1 MLLPGVM
8 QAAWAGGSDKP
19 EQTRVRVGFIPL
31 TDCAPLAIAAAKG
44 FDQKYGITL
53 VASKEASWAAVR
65 DKLVAGELD
74 AAHILYGLLYGLE
87 LGIASKP
94 QAMANLM
101 TLNRNGQAITLSSE
115 LQEKGVTDLGGLK
128 RLIDPAAPAPSAWW
142 HALNDRQLDDLITA
156 ALAYNPDLH
165 AAQARLRASR
175 AQLSQQRAAQLP
187 KSSATVAAIRMREP
201 DVSALGSLLPSNG
214 SSQSSG
220 TSPSLGGSGPLQL
233 YSAGF
238 DATWEIDLFGGTRRA
253 VEAASAQAEAVD
265 ADLADTQVS
274 IAAEVANAYVD
285 LRDQQQRLALSRRT
299 AELQQRM
306 LELTQQRRA
315 RGVAADVDLERLT
328 TQVETTRAS
337 LIPLD
342 AQVTESLDRLAI
354 LTGRAPGALD
364 AALSTPD
371 APLPTLPGSVAI
383 GDPATLLKQ
392 RPDIRAAERRLASS
406 NAQIGEHVADYFPKV
421 TLLGDL
427 GFSATDPGHLFR
439 KQNFTWVG
447 APYLQWNIL
456 DFGRT
461 RGAVRAA
468 EASRDEAEANY
479 QKAVLGALQ
488 DANTALQRYGHQR
501 EHVVALTK
509 VQTSAVHSRALMDER
524 YRAGVASMIDLLDT
538 QREALSAQQNVI
550 AGQAEL
556 IKDYVSL
563 QKNLGLGWQAGA
575 G

>member
-1 MLLPGVM
+1 MKPFSLPRRP
-8 QAAWAGGSDKP
+8 A
-19 EQTRVRVGFIPL
+19 L
-31 TDCAPLAIAAAKG
+31 TLCAAACLLAG
-44 FDQKYGITL
+44 CTVGPDYRG
-53 VASKEASWAAVR
+53 APAAPDAPTFVR
-65 DKLVAGELD
+65 APAVGVDAG
-74 AAHILYGLLYGLE
+74 
-87 LGIASKP
+87 
-94 QAMANLM
+94 
-101 TLNRNGQAITLSSE
+101 
-115 LQEKGVTDLGGLK
+115 
-128 RLIDPAAPAPSAWW
+128 APAPSEWW
-142 HALNDRQLDDLITA
+142 RALNDRQLDELIVA
-156 ALAYNPDLH
+156 ALAFNPDMH
-165 AAQARLRASR
+165 AAQARLREAR
-175 AQLSQQRAAQLP
+175 AQLTQQRAAQLP

-201 DVSALGSLLPSNG
+201 DISALGSLLPS
-214 SSQSSG
+214 SSSDQSG
-220 TSPSLGGSGPLQL
+220 TAGSPASSLGGSGPLQL

-274 IAAEVANAYVD
+274 LAAEVATAYVD
-285 LRDQQQRLALSRRT
+285 LRDQQQRLALSQRT
-299 AELQQRM
+299 AALQQRM

-315 RGVAADVDLERLT
+315 RGVAADADIERLT
-328 TQVETTRAS
+328 TQVENTRAS

-364 AALSTPD
+364 AELSSAN
-371 APLPTLPGSVAI
+371 APLPTLPATVPI
-383 GDPATLLKQ
+383 GDPAALLKQ
-392 RPDIRAAERRLASS
+392 RPDIRSAERRLASS
-406 NAQIGEHVADYFPKV
+406 NAQIGEHIADYFPKV

-439 KQNFTWVG
+439 KQNFTWIG

-479 QKAVLGALQ
+479 RKAVLGALQ

-509 VQTSAVHSRALMDER
+509 VQASATHSASLMDER

-556 IKDYVSL
+556 LKDYVSL
-563 QKNLGLGWQAGA
+563 QKSLGLGWQANA